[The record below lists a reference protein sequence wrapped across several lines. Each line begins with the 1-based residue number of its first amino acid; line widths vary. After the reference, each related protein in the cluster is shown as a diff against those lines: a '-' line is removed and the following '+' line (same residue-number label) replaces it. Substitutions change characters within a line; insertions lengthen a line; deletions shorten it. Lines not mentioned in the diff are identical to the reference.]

1 MTMQAQVAA
10 LRQHL
15 EQLFPGK
22 WLSGK
27 EKSKALLTG
36 LPAIDSNLARG
47 GGLARQHITEWIG
60 AVSSGKTTL
69 LRTTIANWCA
79 SGFDVAYV
87 DTSCKLLAA
96 DWAFVERV
104 RGRLWVI
111 RAPPKGDTNTTLYAT
126 DQLIRCNAFDAVVL
140 DLGHGN
146 ALSSRIYARLQRSL
160 ARSKAALIIVREDD
174 SSVPIGWG
182 CHIQLNFCW
191 AHEAI
196 ELESGI
202 NGVAAIAPSINLKI
216 SKEGLSKNLETNVG
230 LHVPNHLFTHSTVP
244 DRRAPKA

>member
-1 MTMQAQVAA
+1 MTMQAQVSA

-15 EQLFPGK
+15 EHLFPGK

-36 LPAIDSNLARG
+36 LPAIDSNLAR

-87 DTSCKLLAA
+87 DARCKLLAA
-96 DWAFVERV
+96 DWAFVERG

-111 RAPPKGDTNTTLYAT
+111 RAPPKGDANTTLYAT

-160 ARSKAALIIVREDD
+160 ARSKAALIIVRDDD
-174 SSVPIGWG
+174 SSASIGWG
-182 CHIQLNFCW
+182 CQIQLKFCW
-191 AHEAI
+191 TNEAA
-196 ELESGI
+196 ELASGI
-202 NGVAAIAPSINLKI
+202 NGVAAIAPSISLSV
-216 SKEGLSKNLETNVG
+216 SKEGLSKQLETTVG
-230 LHVPNHLFTHSTVP
+230 LHVSNHLFTHSTVP